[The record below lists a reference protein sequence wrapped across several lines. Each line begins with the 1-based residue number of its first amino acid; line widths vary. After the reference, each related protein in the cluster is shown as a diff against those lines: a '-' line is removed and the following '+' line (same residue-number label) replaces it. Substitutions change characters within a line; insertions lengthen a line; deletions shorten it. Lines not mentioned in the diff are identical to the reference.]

1 MKCLQLNLKKNKI
14 KWQGINHPAFLLRC
28 LQLGIPL
35 SELGDVTVGE
45 IIDTFIERSN
55 DDIEYDEVEILDGN
69 EALKFLGVN

>member
-1 MKCLQLNLKKNKI
+1 M
-14 KWQGINHPAFLLRC
+14 
-28 LQLGIPL
+28 QLGIPL